1 MCHSSSKTLSSTRGG
16 VLVSH
21 ARERRTILFFQ
32 KRSRENNRN
41 RICVKRSLLSCEVV
55 DRPAHY
61 CSTTGES
68 GLVFRINVSSIN
80 RTSRSFVALPSSLLM
95 RNALEQSSALTLVF
109 DVELSY
115 LKLDI
120 YYHYS
125 CSNYSN
131 LIKLF
136 SRNEFIKKSII
147 IRYKY

>member
-21 ARERRTILFFQ
+21 ARERRTILFWK
-32 KRSRENNRN
+32 KRSRENSRN

-95 RNALEQSSALTLVF
+95 RNALEQSSALTLPC
-109 DVELSY
+109 LSCWTIIFEIRY
-115 LKLDI
+115 IYISLFVQQLFKLD
-120 YYHYS
+120 
-125 CSNYSN
+125 
-131 LIKLF
+131 
-136 SRNEFIKKSII
+136 
-147 IRYKY
+147 